1 MSSNMYSCT
10 CCGKLFT
17 RKHEHNKHSYIC
29 EILRKSKREVICE
42 EQEDSDVP
50 SVKQLYRIILEMGKK
65 INYLEKYVEENK
77 ILVQSHKQKLDLVA
91 ELNTSHIFSN
101 PLLFDTW
108 IKNIVVTD
116 KDLELFFEDGVVSC
130 YDAVLYNNLQAAD
143 SPIRCFNEKKNVL
156 YVYLKHIDETTP
168 TSKETTCWKKM
179 YNEEFVFLLKNIHKK
194 IFMQLCEWKKINNEL
209 IKKNDKMQELY
220 NNNVI
225 KLMEIVE
232 FNKEHLISKIKSN
245 LYKRNAISFS
255 VQ

>member
-29 EILRKSKREVICE
+29 EILRKSKREVMCE

-77 ILVQSHKQKLDLVA
+77 MLVQSHKQKLDLVA
-91 ELNTSHIFSN
+91 ELNTSPIFNN
-101 PLLFDTW
+101 PVLFNTW

-116 KDLELFFEDGVVSC
+116 TDLEIFFEDGFVKC
-130 YDAVLYNNLQAAD
+130 CDAVLYNNLQATD
-143 SPIRCFNEKKNVL
+143 SPIRCFNEKKNVY
-156 YVYLKHIDETTP
+156 YVYLKHIHESTSTETT
-168 TSKETTCWKKM
+168 SWKKM
-179 YNEEFVFLLKNIHKK
+179 NDEEFVFLLKNTHKK
-194 IFMQLCEWKKINNEL
+194 IFMKLCDWKKLNNDT
-209 IKKNDKMQELY
+209 IKKNEKMEDAY
-220 NNNVI
+220 NNNLI
-225 KLMEIVE
+225 KLMGVVD
-232 FNKEHLISKIKSN
+232 FDKEHLISKIKSN